1 MKKIILITISAI
13 ILSMVLMGTTYA
25 KSSLSPCKTDND
37 CHIYGETCI
46 SELCASD
53 PVDVLLLRPGE
64 HLKDIEDEY
73 LPDAGK
79 QIKAVAELPEVG
91 LEDLIKT
98 IIKTILGAAMLL
110 TIAAIVVA
118 AIFYILSRGN
128 EEETSKAKNI
138 ILYLII
144 GMVIMA
150 AAYGLVAGI
159 VQFDFFKAK

>member
-1 MKKIILITISAI
+1 
-13 ILSMVLMGTTYA
+13 MVLMGTVYA
-25 KSSLSPCKTDND
+25 KSSLATCKSDND

-46 SELCASD
+46 SGFCASD
-53 PVDVLLLRPGE
+53 PIDVLLLKAGE
-64 HLKDIEDEY
+64 LEQTSKDKEKDLE
-73 LPDAGK
+73 
-79 QIKAVAELPEVG
+79 IKAVADLPEVG
-91 LEDLIKT
+91 LEDIFKT

-110 TIAAIVVA
+110 TIVAIVVA

-128 EEETSKAKNI
+128 EEDTSKAKNI

-150 AAYGLVAGI
+150 AAYGLVSGF